1 MQVCLRPLRCL
12 PAQEPSPLWNTAALT
27 WKGILIFGRHI
38 ITPSEDKEDLDL
50 NYYILSRLPGCL
62 CESGA
67 FGIVSLPTRIP
78 SMHYTSLRLV
88 KRKYLF
94 IFCSRKYFSSKLFL
108 HIICIKKGWKIFFF
122 FCKAM
127 LLIWLVIS

>member
-1 MQVCLRPLRCL
+1 MQECLRPLHCL
-12 PAQEPSPLWNTAALT
+12 PAQEPSPLWNTAALI

-67 FGIVSLPTRIP
+67 FGIVSLPTHIP

-88 KRKYLF
+88 KRKYLYS
-94 IFCSRKYFSSKLFL
+94 IPENISPQNYFLY
-108 HIICIKKGWKIFFF
+108 IICIKKG
-122 FCKAM
+122 
-127 LLIWLVIS
+127 